1 MEALSAL
8 IFTAGFAT
16 PAPLSGRPEF
26 AWGPLTVGARDVH
39 PPPLSLHS
47 RSAVRRSETRHL
59 PPQRRD
65 FAVVPGRWQ
74 LDRRK
79 HGPLGLLLYMEA
91 EMRRHLAGLAL
102 ALSVFAFG
110 SGPASAGGWCWD
122 CDYGHGPYYY
132 GAPAYYGYGGGY
144 YGYGGPVYYVA
155 PRYYAP
161 PVYTYYAPPS
171 YRYYAPTTYEYTWNR
186 AYGYRPRD
194 WGRRRW

>member
-1 MEALSAL
+1 
-8 IFTAGFAT
+8 
-16 PAPLSGRPEF
+16 
-26 AWGPLTVGARDVH
+26 
-39 PPPLSLHS
+39 
-47 RSAVRRSETRHL
+47 
-59 PPQRRD
+59 
-65 FAVVPGRWQ
+65 
-74 LDRRK
+74 
-79 HGPLGLLLYMEA
+79 
-91 EMRRHLAGLAL
+91 MRRHLAGLAL
-102 ALSVFAFG
+102 ALSVVAFG

-122 CDYGHGPYYY
+122 CDYGRSYNYGAYYGY